1 MEQDRTSRKGSADD
15 EPTVNA
21 RRASE
26 ILAAEASDDESTQA
40 VPDDE
45 REAVVAAHLLLDAP
59 R

>member
-1 MEQDRTSRKGSADD
+1 MEQDRTSRTGSAND

-26 ILAAEASDDESTQA
+26 ILAREARDDASRQA
-40 VPDDE
+40 APDDE
-45 REAVVAAHLLLDAP
+45 RDAVVAAHLLLDAP

>member
-1 MEQDRTSRKGSADD
+1 MEHDPTSRTGSAED

-21 RRASE
+21 SRASE
-26 ILAAEASDDESTQA
+26 ILALEATDDASRQA